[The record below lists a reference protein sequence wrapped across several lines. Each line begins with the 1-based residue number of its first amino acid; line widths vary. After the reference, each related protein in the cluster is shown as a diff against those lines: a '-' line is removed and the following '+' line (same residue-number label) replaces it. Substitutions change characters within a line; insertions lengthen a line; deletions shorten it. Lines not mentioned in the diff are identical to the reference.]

1 MLIITF
7 HNDSTGKDN
16 VGNYNVEVRIT
27 TTPTSTARLWK
38 GRVEGHDRSDGWQGL
53 VQRLAWL
60 TKLEGVEDREP
71 APLSPDG
78 RYI

>member
-16 VGNYNVEVRIT
+16 VGNYNVEVLIT
-27 TTPTSTARLWK
+27 TTPTSLARLWK

-53 VQRLAWL
+53 VTALARL
-60 TKLEGVEDREP
+60 TKLEDVKDREP
-71 APLSPDG
+71 TP
-78 RYI
+78 